1 MRMRRIRNNKI
12 LREMT
17 EETSLD
23 VKDFIYPLFVV
34 EGEKIKREIPS
45 LVDQYH
51 YSVDMF
57 DDEIKELESLGIKAV
72 ILFGI
77 PDKKDSVGSGAYDEN
92 GIVQRAVR
100 EIKKNH
106 PDFIVITDVCMCEYT
121 DHGHCGI
128 LDDCGCVIND
138 ETIKYIARTALS
150 HAKAGADIVAPSDMM
165 DFRVRAIR
173 EALDENGFKN
183 VPIMSYAAK
192 YASAYYGP
200 FRDAAGSAPS
210 FGDRKGYQMD
220 FHNSDEAMKEV
231 ELDLEEDADFII
243 VKPALAYLDII
254 RRVKETFNTNL
265 VVYNVSGEYAM
276 IKEAVKKGLLNESI
290 IYENMIAMKRAGAKL
305 IITYQGKVQCR
316 HLQIAVLPCFLHQ
329 LN

>member
-51 YSVDMF
+51 YSVDML

-100 EIKKNH
+100 EIKKKH

-220 FHNSDEAMKEV
+220 FHNSDEAIKEV

-305 IITYQGKVQCR
+305 IITYHAKEMAR
-316 HLQIAVLPCFLHQ
+316 LLKERA
-329 LN
+329 

>member
-51 YSVDMF
+51 YSVDML
-57 DDEIKELESLGIKAV
+57 DDEIKELKSLGIKAV

-305 IITYQGKVQCR
+305 IITYHAKEMAR
-316 HLQIAVLPCFLHQ
+316 LLKERA
-329 LN
+329 

>member
-51 YSVDMF
+51 YSVDML

-276 IKEAVKKGLLNESI
+276 IKEAVKKGLLSESI

-305 IITYQGKVQCR
+305 IITYHAKEMAR
-316 HLQIAVLPCFLHQ
+316 LLKERA
-329 LN
+329 

>member
-51 YSVDMF
+51 YSVDML
-57 DDEIKELESLGIKAV
+57 DDEIKELESLGIRAV

-100 EIKKNH
+100 EIKKKH

-305 IITYQGKVQCR
+305 IITYHAKEMAR
-316 HLQIAVLPCFLHQ
+316 LLKERA
-329 LN
+329 

>member
-17 EETSLD
+17 QETSLD

-34 EGEKIKREIPS
+34 EGENIKREIPS

-51 YSVDMF
+51 YSVDML
-57 DDEIKELESLGIKAV
+57 DAEIKELESLGIRAI

-100 EIKKNH
+100 EIKKKH

-276 IKEAVKKGLLNESI
+276 IKEAIKKGLLNESI

-305 IITYQGKVQCR
+305 IITYHAKEMAR
-316 HLQIAVLPCFLHQ
+316 LLKERA
-329 LN
+329 

>member
-17 EETSLD
+17 QETSLD

-34 EGEKIKREIPS
+34 EGENIKREIPS

-51 YSVDMF
+51 YSVDML
-57 DDEIKELESLGIKAV
+57 DAEIEELESLGIRAV

-100 EIKKNH
+100 EIKKKH

-231 ELDLEEDADFII
+231 ELDLKEDADFII

-276 IKEAVKKGLLNESI
+276 IKEAIKKGLLNESI

-305 IITYQGKVQCR
+305 IITYHAKEMAR
-316 HLQIAVLPCFLHQ
+316 LLKERA
-329 LN
+329 

>member
-51 YSVDMF
+51 YSVDML

-200 FRDAAGSAPS
+200 FRDAAGSTPS

-305 IITYQGKVQCR
+305 IITYHAKEMAR
-316 HLQIAVLPCFLHQ
+316 LLKERA
-329 LN
+329 

>member
-34 EGEKIKREIPS
+34 EGENIKREIPS

-51 YSVDMF
+51 YSVDML
-57 DDEIKELESLGIKAV
+57 DAEIKELESLGIRAV

-276 IKEAVKKGLLNESI
+276 IKEAIKKGLLNESI
-290 IYENMIAMKRAGAKL
+290 IYENMIAMKRAGSKL
-305 IITYQGKVQCR
+305 IITYHAKEMAR
-316 HLQIAVLPCFLHQ
+316 LLKERA
-329 LN
+329 

>member
-17 EETSLD
+17 QETSLD

-34 EGEKIKREIPS
+34 EGENIKREIPS

-51 YSVDMF
+51 YSVDML
-57 DDEIKELESLGIKAV
+57 DAEIKELESLGIRAV

-276 IKEAVKKGLLNESI
+276 IKEAIKKGLLNGSI

-305 IITYQGKVQCR
+305 IITYHAKEMAR
-316 HLQIAVLPCFLHQ
+316 LLKERA
-329 LN
+329 

>member
-34 EGEKIKREIPS
+34 EGENIKREIPS

-51 YSVDMF
+51 YSVDML
-57 DDEIKELESLGIKAV
+57 DAEIKELESLGIRAV

-100 EIKKNH
+100 EIKKKH

-220 FHNSDEAMKEV
+220 FHNSDEAIKEV
-231 ELDLEEDADFII
+231 ELDLKEDADFII

-305 IITYQGKVQCR
+305 IITYHAKEMAR
-316 HLQIAVLPCFLHQ
+316 LLKE
-329 LN
+329 

>member
-12 LREMT
+12 LRGMT

-51 YSVDMF
+51 YSVDML

-305 IITYQGKVQCR
+305 IITYHAKEMAR
-316 HLQIAVLPCFLHQ
+316 LLKERA
-329 LN
+329 

>member
-51 YSVDMF
+51 YSVDML

-276 IKEAVKKGLLNESI
+276 IKEAIKKGLLNESI

-305 IITYQGKVQCR
+305 IITYHAKEMAR
-316 HLQIAVLPCFLHQ
+316 LLKERA
-329 LN
+329 

>member
-17 EETSLD
+17 QETSLD

-34 EGEKIKREIPS
+34 EGENIKREIPS

-51 YSVDMF
+51 YSVDML
-57 DDEIKELESLGIKAV
+57 DAEIKELESLGIRAV

-100 EIKKNH
+100 EIKKKH

-254 RRVKETFNTNL
+254 RCVKETFNTNL

-276 IKEAVKKGLLNESI
+276 IKEAIKKGLLNESI

-305 IITYQGKVQCR
+305 IITYHAKEMAR
-316 HLQIAVLPCFLHQ
+316 LLKERA
-329 LN
+329 

>member
-17 EETSLD
+17 QETSLD

-34 EGEKIKREIPS
+34 EGENIKREIPS

-51 YSVDMF
+51 YSVDML
-57 DDEIKELESLGIKAV
+57 DAEIKELESLGIRAV

-100 EIKKNH
+100 EIKKKH

-276 IKEAVKKGLLNESI
+276 IKEAIKKGLLNGSI

-305 IITYQGKVQCR
+305 IITYHAKEMAR
-316 HLQIAVLPCFLHQ
+316 LLKERA
-329 LN
+329 

>member
-51 YSVDMF
+51 YSVDML

-183 VPIMSYAAK
+183 MPIMSYAAK

-305 IITYQGKVQCR
+305 IITYHAKEMAR
-316 HLQIAVLPCFLHQ
+316 LLKERA
-329 LN
+329 

>member
-51 YSVDMF
+51 YSVDML

-77 PDKKDSVGSGAYDEN
+77 PDKKDSVGSGAYDKN

-276 IKEAVKKGLLNESI
+276 IKEAIKKGLLNESI

-305 IITYQGKVQCR
+305 IITYHAKEMAR
-316 HLQIAVLPCFLHQ
+316 LLKERA
-329 LN
+329 

>member
-17 EETSLD
+17 QETSLD

-34 EGEKIKREIPS
+34 EGENIKREIPS

-51 YSVDMF
+51 YSVDML
-57 DDEIKELESLGIKAV
+57 DAEIKELENLGIRAV

-100 EIKKNH
+100 EIKKKH

-210 FGDRKGYQMD
+210 FGDRQGYLMD
-220 FHNSDEAMKEV
+220 FNNSDEAMKEV

-276 IKEAVKKGLLNESI
+276 IKEAIKKGLLNESI

-305 IITYQGKVQCR
+305 IITYHAKEMAR
-316 HLQIAVLPCFLHQ
+316 LLKERA
-329 LN
+329 

>member
-17 EETSLD
+17 QETSLD

-34 EGEKIKREIPS
+34 EGENIKREIPS
-45 LVDQYH
+45 LMDQYH
-51 YSVDMF
+51 YSVDML
-57 DDEIKELESLGIKAV
+57 DAEIKELESLGIRAV

-100 EIKKNH
+100 EIKKKH

-276 IKEAVKKGLLNESI
+276 IKEAIKKGLLNESI

-305 IITYQGKVQCR
+305 IITYHAKEMAR
-316 HLQIAVLPCFLHQ
+316 LLKERA
-329 LN
+329 

>member
-17 EETSLD
+17 EEAILET
-23 VKDFIYPLFVV
+23 KDFIYPLFVV
-34 EGEKIKREIPS
+34 EGKGIKREIPS
-45 LVDQYH
+45 LVEQYQ
-51 YSVDMF
+51 YSIDCL
-57 DDEIKELESLGIKAV
+57 DSEINELISLGIKAV

-77 PDKKDSVGSGAYDEN
+77 PDHKDACGTSAFEEN
-92 GIVQRAVR
+92 GIIQRAVR
-100 EIKKNH
+100 EIKSKH

-128 LDDCGCVIND
+128 LTEDGEVNND
-138 ETIKYIARTALS
+138 ETIKYIAKIALS
-150 HAKAGADIVAPSDMM
+150 HAQAGADIVAPSDMM
-165 DFRVRAIR
+165 DFRVKAIR
-173 EALDENGFKN
+173 EALDENGYKN

-192 YASAYYGP
+192 YASSYYGP

-220 FHNSDEAMKEV
+220 FHNSDEAIKEV
-231 ELDLEEDADFII
+231 SLDLDEDADFII
-243 VKPALAYLDII
+243 VKPALAYLDIV

-276 IKEAVKKGLLNESI
+276 IMEAIKKGLLKEDI

-305 IITYQGKVQCR
+305 IISYHAKQMARLLKER
-316 HLQIAVLPCFLHQ
+316 A
-329 LN
+329 

>member
-51 YSVDMF
+51 YSVDML

-210 FGDRKGYQMD
+210 FGDRKGDQMD

-305 IITYQGKVQCR
+305 IITYHAKEMAR
-316 HLQIAVLPCFLHQ
+316 LLEERA
-329 LN
+329 